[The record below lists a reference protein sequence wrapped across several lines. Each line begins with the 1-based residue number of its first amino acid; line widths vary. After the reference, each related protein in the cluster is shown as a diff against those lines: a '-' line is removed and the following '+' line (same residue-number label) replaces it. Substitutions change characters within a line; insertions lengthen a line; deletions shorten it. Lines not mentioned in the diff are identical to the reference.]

1 METGSGDIK
10 QTLLNSKHPLRSK
23 KPKVVKELWAILL
36 GYKLTMYHMVKMPQT
51 IESLQRNQLS
61 FTPC

>member
-1 METGSGDIK
+1 M
-10 QTLLNSKHPLRSK
+10 NSKHPLRSK